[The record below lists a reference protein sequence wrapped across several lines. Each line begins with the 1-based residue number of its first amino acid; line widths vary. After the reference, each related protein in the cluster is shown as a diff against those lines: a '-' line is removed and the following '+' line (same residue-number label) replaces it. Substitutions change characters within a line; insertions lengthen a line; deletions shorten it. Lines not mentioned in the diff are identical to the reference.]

1 MAVTPIGTI
10 NPAPIVT
17 AGTSSDVTFN
27 FTGGNQGVEWDVDT
41 LVVVTVNCTRVTD
54 GTSPTISV
62 SPSTGW
68 ITITSGQVE
77 DPLVHGVPPDEFT
90 VSLHSAVFYFR
101 LSGANTTTYTFSL
114 TGAASVATMQI
125 NLEGAST
132 INPIWNVGATAE
144 VALQGTTESISA
156 RDFTL
161 INAAAT
167 LVVFSEGVTWFCN
180 IPSNPDLDGVDPS
193 PSDVTFAVGDGYD
206 TFGGWSS
213 WYKTQSATPA
223 TVGPYTLALY
233 SHFSP
238 DPVLTATAVAVITQI
253 ISFSSEAPAAATTP
267 NTSPVLI
274 GPWRKRTR
282 RGSFNF

>member
-1 MAVTPIGTI
+1 MPVTLIGSI

-17 AGTSSDVTFN
+17 AGASSDITFN
-27 FTGGNQGVEWDVDT
+27 FTGGNQGVDWDINT

-54 GTSPTISV
+54 GTTPTISV

-68 ITITSGQVE
+68 RTITSGQVE

-114 TGAASVATMQI
+114 TDALSVATMQI

-132 INPIWNVGATAE
+132 TDPIWNVGATAA
-144 VALQGTTESISA
+144 VALEGLTASISA

-161 INAAAT
+161 VNAAAT
-167 LVVFSEGVTWFCN
+167 LVVFSEGITWFCN

-193 PSDVTFAVGDGYD
+193 PSDIAYAVGDGYA

-213 WYKTQSATPA
+213 WYKTQSATP
-223 TVGPYTLALY
+223 TTTGPYTLALY

-238 DPVLTATAVAVITQI
+238 DPVPTATAVAVITQI
-253 ISFSSEAPAAATTP
+253 ISFSSEAGPTNDTP
-267 NTSPVLI
+267 NPSPVLV
-274 GPWRKRTR
+274 GPWRKHSR
-282 RGSFNF
+282 RGRFNF